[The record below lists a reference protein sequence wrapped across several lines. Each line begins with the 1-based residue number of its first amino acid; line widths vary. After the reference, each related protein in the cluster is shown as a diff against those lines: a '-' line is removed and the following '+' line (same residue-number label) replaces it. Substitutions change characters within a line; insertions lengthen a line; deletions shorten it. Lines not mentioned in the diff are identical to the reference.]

1 MTLKIDMSD
10 LVEELKEAVR
20 EAVKEQVNTQEAKEY
35 FTTSEVREYVGG
47 ISIGT
52 LTKWRKHGLKSI
64 VIDGICLFKRTDVI
78 EFVDAHRCT

>member
-20 EAVKEQVNTQEAKEY
+20 EAVKEQTDTQKEKDY
-35 FTTSEVREYVGG
+35 FTTSEVREYAGG

-52 LTKWRKHGLKSI
+52 LTKWRNGGLKWI
-64 VIDGICLFKRTDVI
+64 VIDGLRFYKREDVI
-78 EFVDAHRCT
+78 EFMDAHRDT